1 MSKKI
6 LCLLLL
12 CFLTN
17 TTYSLYYKR
26 SQIDSLKQL
35 FIQEQGN
42 LRIEILLDLA
52 RTYVYFELD
61 TAQIYVD
68 MAKSESVQMGFEW
81 GICQSYLI
89 KTDIDFHKKIKSL
102 KEIKFEQDRCIDWL
116 SRNGYE
122 LDALKARIGRS
133 NTILFYEG
141 QKTAFEE
148 SKLILKEAKRLGDTS
163 ALGGAWGV
171 VSKTVSPM
179 FDRDLYSRSS
189 DSSLYYWNI
198 EEDSMRIVSYNYA
211 KLFNLHGG
219 IIPGNEI
226 VDLERIVKNW
236 GNPTLHTRLL
246 IYQAYPHIVNGNIDS
261 SNFYLDQIAG
271 IVELSKSNLMEV
283 TSTHFNAVLY
293 RQVGEM
299 DKAIACY
306 KDAEE
311 IYKACDSHEERKKSL
326 YFISQIY
333 MLNNDYQNAIKY
345 FIQTLELCK
354 LLNDDYLAT
363 SVKRNLGDLYVI
375 TGEMKRAENLY
386 TEAAEWGGDQEDN
399 QYVLILR
406 GNLHNSIG
414 DFYRKEKKYA
424 EAINYY
430 KLSIDNFEGR
440 PNRFFKPKV
449 GLLTLFLDMNDLERA
464 DSMCLAMRSGG
475 GLIHLYRND
484 LFHLQIGRL
493 FLRQGQFKD
502 AVSSLNTFF
511 DISNGLVL
519 NEDKCKAY
527 QLLYHAEKKLGHHD
541 EALKAF
547 ESFKSIEDSLQSGE
561 VLENVGK
568 IQSEFE
574 ISLREREIKDLQQ
587 QKELSDLRLNQ
598 QDTQLELRQ
607 LYISILVFIVIFVGV
622 IGYLLFRR
630 FKNKKEKD
638 VLEMKAKRIELE
650 LENTQSKQK
659 AELAEVKNTIFANVS
674 HEFRTPLTL
683 IQVPIKNQLAK
694 ANDADKVV
702 FNSVLK
708 NTNQLLKMV
717 DELLDLA
724 KIETGTVSLH
734 KSPFHLEQFFL
745 QVKTNFSF
753 AFREKNIEFIVENN
767 VSNQNFIA
775 DENRLKIVINNL
787 LKNALSHT
795 PNGGKVAC
803 FVRRDGDTLLIE
815 VHNTG
820 KTIPEH
826 ELRLIFDRH
835 YRGRSAKYIG
845 NGIGLSVSQQI
856 IELHKGRIIAKNN
869 GNEGVVFNVTIPG
882 KFSVHEKI
890 GAVAVKEEGEIF
902 VLDKNEIDKNKEK
915 ANKPTILIVE
925 DNVEMM
931 DLLQSIL
938 SSEFDLS
945 IAMDGVEGEE
955 LALDLQPDLILSDI
969 MMPKK
974 DGIELLSSLK
984 SNIITSHIPV
994 VLLTAKADVE
1004 SRISGFDQN
1013 ADDYINKPFDAK
1025 ELKAR
1030 IFNILRQ
1037 REKLQ
1042 KLFTENP
1049 FLRTKDI
1056 KCTPLDAEFLEKA
1069 VTILEKHYADGDFA
1083 VIDFCKELALN
1094 RNSVHNKIK
1103 AFTNQ
1108 TTSEYIKNF
1117 RLEKAIRLLVGSNN
1131 SITHI
1136 YMDVGFN
1143 SPQAFN
1149 KAFKRRYNCTPT
1161 EYRKQNSKKAI

>member
-1 MSKKI
+1 MIKKI
-6 LCLLLL
+6 LSLSLLIV
-12 CFLTN
+12 
-17 TTYSLYYKR
+17 SLNSFSQYYTR
-26 SQIDSLKQL
+26 FHIDSMKEATTKQH
-35 FIQEQGN
+35 G
-42 LRIEILLDLA
+42 IEHVNTMIELA
-52 RTYVYFELD
+52 NAQQPFNLD
-61 TAQIYVD
+61 TALIYTRL
-68 MAKSESVQMGFEW
+68 ARKEALAHGYRWGYCKSYFIEADVIHETG
-81 GICQSYLI
+81 
-89 KTDIDFHKKIKSL
+89 DINTVKAILETCSKWFS
-102 KEIKFEQDRCIDWL
+102 E
-116 SRNGYE
+116 NGYE
-122 LDALKARIGRS
+122 IDAIHC
-133 NTILFYEG
+133 
-141 QKTAFEE
+141 
-148 SKLILKEAKRLGDTS
+148 
-163 ALGGAWGV
+163 
-171 VSKTVSPM
+171 
-179 FDRDLYSRSS
+179 DL
-189 DSSLYYWNI
+189 
-198 EEDSMRIVSYNYA
+198 
-211 KLFNLHGG
+211 
-219 IIPGNEI
+219 
-226 VDLERIVKNW
+226 
-236 GNPTLHTRLL
+236 LHTRCLNTLEGTELARKRARAILDRARKTGSVKLL
-246 IYQAYPHIVNGNIDS
+246 GACWFEMERHKPTLLADNEYPHSLDSAIYYFNLSNDSVRMLSGAQYKLMSKVGTQEAFQYSQEAYEKCQKWGNRTGMITALWCQLYGHLVSNNLDS
-261 SNFYLDQIAG
+261 SIYYCQEITN
-271 IVELSKSNLMEV
+271 VSRELGSKAQETVGLKTLAYAYSRADSIQPALECYSKSNLLNDELGWKREKCQNLSMV
-283 TSTHFNAVLY
+283 GNLY
-293 RQVGEM
+293 VRLEEYEPAA
-299 DKAIACY
+299 KALVETIEI
-306 KDAEE
+306 AEE
-311 IYKACDSHEERKKSL
+311 IDEQHTFYSAKRMLAGLYVVTEDYDRAEKAYLETLEWVDTALIDEAKKGMRANVYYDLAILYGNLEQYEMSRKYLELAIEDYNTRKLEMATDLVIVESYLAEEKEDLAITHFEEIIAFYAPHIFIDNSNYLRVKGRINTRQGKYKEAISAFEGHLELTQKGLYNEERMYTYS
-326 YFISQIY
+326 
-333 MLNNDYQNAIKY
+333 
-345 FIQTLELCK
+345 ELS
-354 LLNDDYLAT
+354 DAY
-363 SVKRNLGDLYVI
+363 R
-375 TGEMKRAENLY
+375 EN
-386 TEAAEWGGDQEDN
+386 
-399 QYVLILR
+399 
-406 GNLHNSIG
+406 
-414 DFYRKEKKYA
+414 
-424 EAINYY
+424 
-430 KLSIDNFEGR
+430 
-440 PNRFFKPKV
+440 
-449 GLLTLFLDMNDLERA
+449 
-464 DSMCLAMRSGG
+464 
-475 GLIHLYRND
+475 
-484 LFHLQIGRL
+484 
-493 FLRQGQFKD
+493 GQFEK
-502 AVSSLNTFF
+502 ALSSFT
-511 DISNGLVL
+511 I
-519 NEDKCKAY
+519 
-527 QLLYHAEKKLGHHD
+527 
-541 EALKAF
+541 
-547 ESFKSIEDSLQSGE
+547 FKTIEDSLRVSDVE
-561 VLENVGK
+561 DNLVK
-568 IQSEFE
+568 IQSEYE
-574 ISLREREIKDLQQ
+574 ISLKETEIKDLQQ
-587 QKELSDLRLNQ
+587 QQELSDLRLNKQ
-598 QDTQLELRQ
+598 STKLKLRQ

-694 ANDADKVV
+694 ANAADKVV

-890 GAVAVKEEGEIF
+890 GRVEVKEESEIF

-955 LALDLQPDLILSDI
+955 LALDLQPNLILSDV

-1131 SITHI
+1131 SITHV

-1149 KAFKRRYNCTPT
+1149 KAFKRRFNCTPT